1 MSDEPKGHKAACDS
15 GALPRDIDVL
25 LKEIAKEPVPQR
37 LLVLASELQAA
48 LAEKRRRECR
58 SDTDVPVIAT
68 PSER

>member
-48 LAEKRRRECR
+48 LAEKRNRER
-58 SDTDVPVIAT
+58 LAGANAPVTAT
-68 PSER
+68 SSER